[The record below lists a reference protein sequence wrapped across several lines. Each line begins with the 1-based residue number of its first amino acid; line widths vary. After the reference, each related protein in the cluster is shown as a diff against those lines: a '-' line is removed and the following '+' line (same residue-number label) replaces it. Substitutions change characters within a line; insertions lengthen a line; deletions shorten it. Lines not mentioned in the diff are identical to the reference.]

1 MAIKTTND
9 IKIGILIREY
19 LTEFEADVLK
29 DIIKNFPFC
38 LQIAIIDDRP
48 QMSLLQKI
56 KKNIKKKRGM
66 YIIIMF
72 FQKILKKQK
81 KQISAKEFLNDVELV
96 KTQNIYSIDMIKKIK
111 DKNLDILL
119 LINGFGIIKKSLL
132 KAAKSGILSYHHGD
146 MRKYRGMPPG
156 FWELYNNESEMGA
169 TVQLLNAGLDKGF
182 PVEEIKLQ
190 IYRTDTLN
198 SLNRR
203 IYQNSTKMM
212 TAALIKILNPNYR
225 PLALERVG
233 KLYTLPNFRQYIFL
247 RIKILYRKLF
257 TI

>member
-1 MAIKTTND
+1 
-9 IKIGILIREY
+9 
-19 LTEFEADVLK
+19 
-29 DIIKNFPFC
+29 
-38 LQIAIIDDRP
+38 
-48 QMSLLQKI
+48 
-56 KKNIKKKRGM
+56 
-66 YIIIMF
+66 
-72 FQKILKKQK
+72 
-81 KQISAKEFLNDVELV
+81 
-96 KTQNIYSIDMIKKIK
+96 
-111 DKNLDILL
+111 
-119 LINGFGIIKKSLL
+119 
-132 KAAKSGILSYHHGD
+132 